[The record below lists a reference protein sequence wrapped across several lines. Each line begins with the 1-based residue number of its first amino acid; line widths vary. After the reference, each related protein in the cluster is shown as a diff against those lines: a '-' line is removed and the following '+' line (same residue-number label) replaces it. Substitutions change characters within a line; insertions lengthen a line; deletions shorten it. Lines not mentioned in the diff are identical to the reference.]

1 MTDKTKT
8 NLSIDLLENGID
20 FVLKGIDELFDDE
33 SILRISVDP
42 TELNLSNFKYGILHV
57 FSGFLLLLKERLY
70 QHLPELIFKGKISEV
85 REKVRNGK
93 IPNTVDLDEILER
106 LQIGPLVNFPE
117 NELEIIRRMQNFRNQ
132 FEHYKV
138 DINKFELW
146 ETITQFLALVD
157 TFLVDELEI
166 NLDSSAT
173 THSVYEKIQK
183 IELHWERIEKHKKA
197 EIINELMI
205 LRKSFEENREAIIK
219 DLEDEYFA
227 SKGYIDRF
235 IDCPECNEETLIVY
249 GEYAGVCSNKE
260 CSYFCPI
267 ATCDRCGSKMP
278 GYPWDVNFC
287 ESCEADFAR
296 E

>member
-1 MTDKTKT
+1 MTDKEKT

-33 SILRISVDP
+33 SILKISVDP

-70 QHLPELIFKGKISEV
+70 RHLPELIFKGKISEV
-85 REKVRNGK
+85 REKVKNGRV
-93 IPNTVDLDEILER
+93 PNTVDLDEILER
-106 LQIGPLVNFPE
+106 LQIGPLVTFPE
-117 NELEIIRRMQNFRNQ
+117 GDLEIIRRMQNFRNQ

-157 TFLVDELEI
+157 KFLVDELEI

-183 IELHWERIEKHKKA
+183 IELHWERIEKRKKT
-197 EIINELMI
+197 EIINELKN
-205 LRKSFEENREAIIK
+205 LREDFEENRESIIK
-219 DLEDEYFA
+219 DLEDEYYA
-227 SKGYIDRF
+227 SKGYIERF
-235 IDCPECNEETLIVY
+235 ITCPECYEETLIVF
-249 GEYAGVCSNKE
+249 GEYTGICANKE
-260 CSYFCPI
+260 CSNITPI
-267 ATCDRCGSKMP
+267 ATCDRCGTKMP
-278 GYPWDVNFC
+278 GYSWDVNFC